1 MEEFQ
6 YVCVRQYNR
15 QKGEPNTTLRMY
27 EYTCSHR
34 AADGSP
40 SVWRSEQSAVLEQE
54 EQEEVGGYRPR
65 YSGTAPLPPDKQP
78 GQTQAERNV
87 RTTTQINKSHRGL
100 TEKTGGKMWV
110 KENQVKSRM
119 SFL

>member
-1 MEEFQ
+1 MH
-6 YVCVRQYNR
+6 VCVRQYNR

-27 EYTCSHR
+27 EEEDTCSHR

-54 EQEEVGGYRPR
+54 EQEEEVGGYRAR

-78 GQTQAERNV
+78 GRTQAERNV

-100 TEKTGGKMWV
+100 TERTGGKMWV
-110 KENQVKSRM
+110 KGNQVKSRM
-119 SFL
+119 SFI